1 MNGLN
6 FILKNIY
13 IWIIVKKV
21 NMQKK
26 QRNKKIFPLKN
37 KKLISKM
44 RTFEVVE
51 YNKNINKEK
60 NN

>member
-26 QRNKKIFPLKN
+26 QRNKKIFPIKN